1 MALQAFSR
9 GLRGVISSNVNAL
22 AATRTLHSSII
33 SGKAAPEE
41 VDMHTGSAHP
51 VSSLLLAKKNAG
63 LHLYIHDN
71 MTVMDAVKK
80 MASNKVGCLLVVSA
94 STGGKWDQDA
104 GDIVGVISERD
115 YMTKVAVE
123 GKKSDTTTVT
133 EIMTPSAKIK
143 TVTPHHN
150 LVDAMTLMTS
160 HNIRH
165 LPVIENGSYLGML
178 SIKDVVEIV
187 VKDAKQDID
196 NMSTYIAGGY

>member
-1 MALQAFSR
+1 
-9 GLRGVISSNVNAL
+9 
-22 AATRTLHSSII
+22 
-33 SGKAAPEE
+33 
-41 VDMHTGSAHP
+41 
-51 VSSLLLAKKNAG
+51 
-63 LHLYIHDN
+63 
-71 MTVMDAVKK
+71 

-133 EIMTPSAKIK
+133 EIMTPSAKASLPTVTLPTHAPRPGSRPNVPVLMGQAARGSLTSLEPSSRPLLPQIK